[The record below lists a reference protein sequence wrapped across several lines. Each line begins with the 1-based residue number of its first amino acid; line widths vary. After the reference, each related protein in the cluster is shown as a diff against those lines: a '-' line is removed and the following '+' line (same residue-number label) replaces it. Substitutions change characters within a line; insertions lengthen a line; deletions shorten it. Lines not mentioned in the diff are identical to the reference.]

1 MAVNEALS
9 ALSTTSASN
18 TPAGSDSIGTD
29 LDDHLRDIKKNIR
42 FASNHPVQAAKITAY
57 TVVATDH
64 NTLLQVNAT
73 ASAVTVTLLAAA
85 TAGDGFRVGVKRIN
99 SATDVT
105 VDGNSSETIDGS
117 TTSVLKSLNQS
128 EWYVCDGSN
137 WHIENDYKES
147 NIAKGSD
154 IASANTLTVGTDGNY
169 FDITGTTQINSFV
182 VSPNREFTLQ
192 FDGALVLQ
200 HHSSNLDL
208 PSEANITTA
217 AGDVASFFSTG
228 SNTAQCVNYTRADGT
243 SVVSG
248 ADIVN
253 DTSPQLGGAL
263 DCQGNDITAVGTLK
277 MTEQANAEADTAG
290 AGQIWVDTATPNRFM
305 FTDDAGTDFGIS
317 PTFISSEQTV
327 ATDTAL
333 NVSHGLGAKPKEYT
347 ITLICKTGDANY
359 SSGDE
364 IMVNNISH
372 NGSDQGYT
380 SCCDATN
387 VSIIQGEEIQAINKT
402 GFDKSGLTPSNWRWI
417 VRAWL

>member
-317 PTFISSEQTV
+317 PTFISGEQTV

>member
-317 PTFISSEQTV
+317 PTFKQ
-327 ATDTAL
+327 
-333 NVSHGLGAKPKEYT
+333 
-347 ITLICKTGDANY
+347 
-359 SSGDE
+359 
-364 IMVNNISH
+364 
-372 NGSDQGYT
+372 
-380 SCCDATN
+380 
-387 VSIIQGEEIQAINKT
+387 
-402 GFDKSGLTPSNWRWI
+402 
-417 VRAWL
+417 